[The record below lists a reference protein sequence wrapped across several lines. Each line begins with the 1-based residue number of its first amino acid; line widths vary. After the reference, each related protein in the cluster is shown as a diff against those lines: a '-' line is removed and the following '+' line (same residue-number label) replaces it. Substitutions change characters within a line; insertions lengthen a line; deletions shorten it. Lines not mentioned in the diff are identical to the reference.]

1 MSKDNLLHQYM
12 SKKRGFSL
20 LTQFV
25 GDPVFVIRV
34 IPERWSTDFHDK
46 NTSKSTSLKI
56 CMAIE
61 TVLFRLTTGRLDSD
75 AKENASCKFST
86 KQILI

>member
-1 MSKDNLLHQYM
+1 MTSSLPVLC
-12 SKKRGFSL
+12 KKENVSYARDSN
-20 LTQFV
+20 
-25 GDPVFVIRV
+25 
-34 IPERWSTDFHDK
+34 EDFHEK

-56 CMAIE
+56 CTAIE

-75 AKENASCKFST
+75 AKENASCKFSA

>member
-1 MSKDNLLHQYM
+1 MTP
-12 SKKRGFSL
+12 SL
-20 LTQFV
+20 
-25 GDPVFVIRV
+25 PVLCKTLNNSYTRDYN
-34 IPERWSTDFHDK
+34 EDFHDK

-56 CMAIE
+56 CTAIE
-61 TVLFRLTTGRLDSD
+61 TVLSRVTTGRLDSD